1 MKSEQVRMKREKFKR
16 EKATPLGS
24 NGEIKKENV
33 QKQSEDS
40 ITQPESKKGIAFS
53 DSVRVFMQ

>member
-1 MKSEQVRMKREKFKR
+1 MKREKFKR
-16 EKATPLGS
+16 EKVTPLGS